1 MDAAITAAMQSWP
14 QLGGAGALLALL
26 LYVMRHA
33 SSDRGDY
40 RAALD
45 AAETRHAAE
54 LTRIAEAHDAELRE
68 LRDDVAALRK
78 QLDELHL
85 ALDVEREERR
95 KAEDRA
101 AELARGARG
110 DAR

>member
-1 MDAAITAAMQSWP
+1 MDAAITAVMQSAP

-26 LYVMRHA
+26 VYVMRHA

-68 LRDDVAALRK
+68 LRDDIAVLRK
-78 QLDELHL
+78 QIDELHL
-85 ALDVEREERR
+85 ALDVERSERR
-95 KAEDRA
+95 RAEDQA
-101 AELARGARG
+101 AELARRAGGNAP
-110 DAR
+110 

>member
-1 MDAAITAAMQSWP
+1 MQTAP

-26 LYVMRHA
+26 VYVMRNA
-33 SSDRGDY
+33 ASDRGDY
-40 RAALD
+40 RSALD
-45 AAETRHAAE
+45 AAESRHAAE

-85 ALDVEREERR
+85 ALDVERSERR
-95 KAEDRA
+95 RAEDQA
-101 AELARGARG
+101 AELARRARG
-110 DAR
+110 DAP